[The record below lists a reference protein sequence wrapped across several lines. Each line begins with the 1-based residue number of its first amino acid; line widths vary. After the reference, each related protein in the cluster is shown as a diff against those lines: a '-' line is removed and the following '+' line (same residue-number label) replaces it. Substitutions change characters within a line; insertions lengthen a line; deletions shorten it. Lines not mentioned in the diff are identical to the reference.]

1 MGTSIAFGRIDVMD
15 TVTLLPPHANTLI
28 QGVADVIPDMVQNAD
43 ALDAA
48 FAFPVADIAA
58 LRAMGCLA
66 APLPGNLGGLG
77 FGTEPAGSSAIG
89 TLLRLLGKG
98 NLSVARAFEAHV
110 NALRLI
116 CLYGTDKQRG
126 RAAEAAHAGHLFALW
141 VTDGLDPVRIEAGMA
156 TKLCGAK
163 VFCSAA
169 GYATQAVITARR
181 GDETLLLHVAL
192 RCPRPKPGSTVAPLG
207 MRAAATGGMDFDGIL
222 VSEDDIIGKPGDYL
236 REPEFS
242 AGAWRTC
249 AGLLGGLDALT
260 GEVKAQLI
268 ARKRD
273 GHPHQRARLGQIVI
287 AQETASLW
295 VNRAASVVEDPSMAA
310 GDRQSYANLTR
321 MAVERACLEA
331 LQLAHRSLGLA
342 AFVPPNP
349 VERLSRDL
357 STYLRQPAPDEALE
371 DAAIW
376 FLRHDVPSHRNSP

>member
-1 MGTSIAFGRIDVMD
+1 M
-15 TVTLLPPHANTLI
+15 
-28 QGVADVIPDMVQNAD
+28 IPEMAHNAD

-48 FAFPVADIAA
+48 IAFPVADIAA
-58 LRAMGCLA
+58 LRAVGGLA
-66 APLPGNLGGLG
+66 APLPGDLGGLG
-77 FGTEPAGSSAIG
+77 IGTEPAGSSAIG

-98 NLSVARAFEAHV
+98 NLSIARAFEAHV

-116 CLYGTDKQRG
+116 CLYGTNKQRG
-126 RAAEAAHAGHLFALW
+126 RAAEAANAGHLYALW
-141 VTDGLDPVRIEAGMA
+141 VTDGPDPVRIEDGVASE
-156 TKLCGAK
+156 LRGAK
-163 VFCSAA
+163 IFCSAA
-169 GYATQAVITARR
+169 GHATQAVITARR
-181 GDETLLLHVAL
+181 ADETLLLHVAL
-192 RCPRPKPGSTVAPLG
+192 PSPPPTPASTVAPLG
-207 MRAAATGGMDFDGIL
+207 MRAAATGSMNFDGIQI
-222 VSEDDIIGKPGDYL
+222 SEDDIIGKPGDYL

-249 AGLLGGLDALT
+249 AALLGGLDALT
-260 GEVKAQLI
+260 AEVKAQLI

-273 GHPHQRARLGQIVI
+273 GHPHQLARLGQIVI

-295 VNRAASVVEDPSMAA
+295 VTRAASVVEDPNTAA

-321 MAVERACLEA
+321 MAVESACLEA

-357 STYLRQPAPDEALE
+357 GTYLRQPAPDEALE

-376 FLRHDVPSHRNSP
+376 FMRHDVPPHRNDT